1 MRSSVEAMVSGYIA
15 PAAKVFTVAHVR
27 DEEVNS
33 TGCPEGETICGMPL
47 EPAEI
52 WMPITLRPGDRVC
65 AGCADPGRAGGEGEQ
80 GMLL

>member
-1 MRSSVEAMVSGYIA
+1 VSGYIA

-47 EPAEI
+47 EETCGIYDSALPEENS
-52 WMPITLRPGDRVC
+52 P
-65 AGCADPGRAGGEGEQ
+65 
-80 GMLL
+80 